1 MGICSLI
8 LLVPLLSLTGCV
20 VTYGNFP
27 DVRADVLPQQQVSNP
42 VSYHVG
48 SIPTILIKENPEYP
62 VTNNILMILFSNLYP
77 LATKDWRDVGREVIG
92 KTLEISGMFFELI
105 AKADPLPDPTHEG
118 LHIDVTFIVVPPSKW
133 AEAVATYQGFPVLA
147 AYVFPPAI
155 LLFPLVWDPIPYYS
169 EEGGLLVQYKLYRV
183 NRIPYGMYAYTIKKK
198 GWGGILLLPLAWLNF
213 FTDDLKDG
221 LRATTLQF
229 LIDAHR
235 DGNL

>member
-1 MGICSLI
+1 MGTRSLI
-8 LLVPLLSLTGCV
+8 FLVPLLSLTGCV

-27 DVRADVLPQQQVSNP
+27 DVRADALPKHQVSTP
-42 VSYHVG
+42 LSYYVG
-48 SIPTILIKENPEYP
+48 GIPTTIIKDNPAYP
-62 VTNNILMILFSNLYP
+62 VATNVAMTLFPNLYP
-77 LATKDWRDVGREVIG
+77 LGMKDWRDAGREVIG
-92 KTLEISGMFFELI
+92 KTLETSGMFSEVL
-105 AKADPLPDPTHEG
+105 AKTYPLPDPIHQG

-133 AEAVATYQGFPVLA
+133 AEAVASYQALPVLA

-155 LLFPLVWDPIPYYS
+155 LLFPLAWDPIPYYS
-169 EEGGLLVQYKLYRV
+169 GEGGLRVLYALYRDGA
-183 NRIPYGMYAYTIKKK
+183 RQSTYLYIIKKK